1 MARDERRVGVEL
13 KGGGADRSYAVRVG
27 AGVLGRGLSE
37 IGSILG
43 KVPERAFVVLDTGLP
58 GGVRAGVE
66 RALKDAGARDVVVES
81 FEPTERAKTIGT
93 LGRLLESMVSH
104 RLERRDPVIA
114 VGGGIVGDVAGYAAA
129 SYRRGVPV
137 IQCPTTLLSMVDA
150 SVGGKTGINVEVGG
164 SGTGGSRLVK
174 NMAGAFW
181 QPAAVLADVTMLASL
196 SARDFRCG
204 LAECLKHGM
213 LGGFVDAGLAAWMEA
228 SMASILAREPSVL
241 TELVARNVAV
251 KAAVVRSDER
261 EEAATGGR
269 ALLNLGHTYTHA
281 IEPMAHL
288 SPTADA
294 GDAPLRHGEA
304 VGLGL
309 IAATGAGAALG
320 LVAPQRVDEVRSL
333 VASTGL
339 PARVAGLPGDDRLID
354 AMGDDKKVSGGRL
367 RIVVPDGAGRC
378 RVVEG
383 PDPGAVRAGW
393 SAIRDG

>member
-1 MARDERRVGVEL
+1 MVLDGGLPGEVRLVVEGAL
-13 KGGGADRSYAVRVG
+13 KG
-27 AGVLGRGLSE
+27 AGVGE
-37 IGSILG
+37 
-43 KVPERAFVVLDTGLP
+43 VVFD
-58 GGVRAGVE
+58 
-66 RALKDAGARDVVVES
+66 S

-93 LGRLLESMVSH
+93 LGQLLESMVSA

-150 SVGGKTGINVEVGG
+150 SVGGKTGINVEVGQ
-164 SGTGGSRLVK
+164 RLVK

-181 QPAAVLADVTMLASL
+181 QPAAVLADVALLGSL
-196 SARDFRCG
+196 SERDFRCG

-228 SMASILAREPSVL
+228 SMESILAREPGVL
-241 TELVARNVAV
+241 TELVARNVAI

-269 ALLNLGHTYTHA
+269 ALLNLGHTYAHA

-320 LVAPQRVDEVRSL
+320 LVAPERVDGVRSL
-333 VASTGL
+333 IASTGL
-339 PARVAGLPGDDRLID
+339 PTSLAGLPGDEQLVD
-354 AMGDDKKVSGGRL
+354 AMGDDKKVSGGKL
-367 RIVVPDGAGRC
+367 RIVVPDGPGRC

-393 SAIRDG
+393 AAIRGG